1 MTTYILEF
9 GKNDFKIFFGMD
21 GVDLGEK
28 LLLLRK
34 YSNTAVSAAA
44 TMIVQIAILITS
56 FTNVL
61 ISKKK
66 GGFMLNQM
74 NINYNPMLFIFI
86 KIKII

>member
-1 MTTYILEF
+1 MTTYIVEF
-9 GKNDFKIFFGMD
+9 GKNDSKIFFGMD